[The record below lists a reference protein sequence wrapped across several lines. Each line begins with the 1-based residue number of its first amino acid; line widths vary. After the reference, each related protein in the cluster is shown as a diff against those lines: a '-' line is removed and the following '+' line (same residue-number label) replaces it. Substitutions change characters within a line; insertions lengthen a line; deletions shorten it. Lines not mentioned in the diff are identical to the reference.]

1 MEYDELKDYVE
12 EQLPH
17 KSKLV
22 VMKKVIDRMAEYF
35 YMLKDNLT
43 VDLAIDEDQN
53 NINVATTGN
62 NTGTLFHIGDRQLIA
77 TYDNDKII
85 KVIAYEAGVLPETRV
100 DTITFQDG
108 VAICESTG
116 EPFELDVVKGYLDW
130 FKK

>member
-12 EQLPH
+12 SQLPN

-22 VMKKVIDRMAEYF
+22 VMKKAIDKMAGYF
-35 YMLKDNLT
+35 SMLKDNLT
-43 VDLAIDEDQN
+43 VDLAIDEVQN

-62 NTGTLFHIGDRQLIA
+62 HTGTLFHIGDRQLIA
-77 TYDNDKII
+77 TYDGDKTIR
-85 KVIAYEAGVLPETRV
+85 VVAYEAGVLPESTV

-108 VAICESTG
+108 VAVCESTG
-116 EPFELDVVKGYLDW
+116 KPFDLDVVKGYLDW